1 VRLLGCRRTPGDL
14 REAGGEMGSMNN
26 GEGARGTVEVARD
39 ASGARV
45 VTLSGEID
53 LSNADLLG
61 DKLAGFAGEDDHLV
75 IDLSALEFMDSSGI
89 AMLLRAAVRASS
101 VEVRNPSDVVRR
113 IIECT
118 GLSDVLPIAP

>member
-1 VRLLGCRRTPGDL
+1 
-14 REAGGEMGSMNN
+14 MGSMNN

>member
-1 VRLLGCRRTPGDL
+1 
-14 REAGGEMGSMNN
+14 MGSMNN
-26 GEGARGTVEVARD
+26 GEGARGTVEGARD

-45 VTLSGEID
+45 VKLSGEID

>member
-1 VRLLGCRRTPGDL
+1 
-14 REAGGEMGSMNN
+14 MNN
-26 GEGARGTVEVARD
+26 GEGAHGAVETVHD

-45 VTLSGEID
+45 VKLIGEID
-53 LSNADLLG
+53 LSNADTLG
-61 DKLAGFAGEDDHLV
+61 DTLAAFTGEGGHLV

-89 AMLLRAAVRASS
+89 AMLLRAAGRASS

-118 GLSDVLPIAP
+118 GLADVLRIES

>member
-1 VRLLGCRRTPGDL
+1 
-14 REAGGEMGSMNN
+14 MSN
-26 GEGARGTVEVARD
+26 GEGAYGAVESARD

-45 VTLSGEID
+45 VKLIGEID
-53 LSNADLLG
+53 LSNADALG
-61 DKLAGFAGEDDHLV
+61 ETLAGFTGDGGHLI